1 MSGCWAI
8 LIKRV
13 RACFET
19 ADKGADGSGYRF
31 LADLVIELNGFNPQI
46 ASRQLAPL
54 TRWRKYDDARQALMK
69 GELERIRASGQL
81 SSDVFEVVS
90 KSLA

>member
-1 MSGCWAI
+1 MVPGIAFWRIS
-8 LIKRV
+8 
-13 RACFET
+13 
-19 ADKGADGSGYRF
+19 
-31 LADLVIELNGFNPQI
+31 VIELNGFNPQI

-54 TRWRKYDDARQALMK
+54 TRWRKYDSARQALMK

>member
-1 MSGCWAI
+1 
-8 LIKRV
+8 
-13 RACFET
+13 
-19 ADKGADGSGYRF
+19 
-31 LADLVIELNGFNPQI
+31 LNGFNPQI
-46 ASRQLAPL
+46 VSPTGTADPLAQIRQRPPGA
-54 TRWRKYDDARQALMK
+54 DE